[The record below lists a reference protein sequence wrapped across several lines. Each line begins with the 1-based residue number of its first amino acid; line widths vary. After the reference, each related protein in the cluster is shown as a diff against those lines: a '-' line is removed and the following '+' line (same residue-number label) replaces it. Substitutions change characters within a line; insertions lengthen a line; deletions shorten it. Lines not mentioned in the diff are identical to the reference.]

1 MEILLALISVPKFIL
16 NLLSLNYIGR
26 LETKKELLEGR
37 IKLLEDDNKRKEN
50 SCSEL
55 LKIAQEKRELLD
67 IREES
72 IEKQT
77 KEMKGK
83 IEEFEKSIKEQ
94 KNEVF
99 KDIQNLLKEY
109 FTEGINFMTL
119 SQKNRAKIEELKIK
133 EGFDSIAQVII
144 LKGEIDSALRGL
156 GRKAIQTIG
165 DILPLFAKKR

>member
-55 LKIAQEKRELLD
+55 LEIAREKRELLD

-83 IEEFEKSIKEQ
+83 MEEFEKSIKEQ

-99 KDIQNLLKEY
+99 KDILNILKGY
-109 FTEGINFMTL
+109 LIEGVKFMAL
-119 SQKNRAKIEELKIK
+119 SQKNRTKIEELKIK
-133 EGFDSIAQVII
+133 KDWDSRVQAIT
-144 LKGEIDSALRGL
+144 LESEIDSALRGL
-156 GRKAIQTIG
+156 GRKAIQTVG
-165 DILPLFAKKR
+165 QFLMLFSKKG